1 MRPLPSDLA
10 KAKSLA
16 VPVEN
21 LAVGP
26 HHFSYQ
32 KIEMRVVDRPQMRI
46 TPRLGGGQH
55 FLRAGS
61 NRLLLRG
68 GPGFHHLAILLHH
81 AEAQA
86 DRLLLLGV
94 IADWHLAGD
103 LAALHRGFDK
113 EIRRDTHL
121 RDELQKHISVDA
133 SAALVVVLEKPA
145 SPRIGYM
152 DPQFIRARLHRIGDI
167 EFKWHIGVPPTA
179 DFLAVHRD
187 FPDMAHPADVDQ
199 DPAATEVFW
208 HFDRAH
214 IGGRSFGPVLGI
226 VPDIPMLF
234 SPELV
239 LPCERTRHAHLHW
252 FLDSLKLQVP
262 SSVQANLIAQS
273 LIGSGLYGMQ
283 DQEKGDLKNNASND
297 FHFCGGF
304 RSQSKTGVSGS
315 DLAGFR
321 GGNILSISRGHRPKV
336 AR

>member
-26 HHFSYQ
+26 HDFGFQ

-46 TPRLGGGQH
+46 FPRFHGGQR

-61 NRLLLRG
+61 NRQLLRG

-86 DRLLLLGV
+86 QGLLLLGV
-94 IADWHLAGD
+94 ITHWDIAGD

-113 EIRRDTHL
+113 EIGRDTHL
-121 RDELQKHISVDA
+121 RNELQKHIPVDA
-133 SAALVVVLEKPA
+133 TAALVVVLEKPA

-152 DPQFIRARLHRIGDI
+152 DPQFIRARLYRIGDI

-179 DFLAVHRD
+179 DFLAVDRD

-199 DPAATEVFW
+199 DPAVTEVFW

-239 LPCERTRHAHLHW
+239 LPRERARHAHLHR
-252 FLDSLKLQVP
+252 FRDPLKLQVP
-262 SSVQANLIAQS
+262 SSVQANLIAQR
-273 LIGSGLYGMQ
+273 LIGSGLNGVQ
-283 DQEKGDLKNNASND
+283 NQEKSDLKNNESND
-297 FHFCGGF
+297 FHFCGVC
-304 RSQSKTGVSGS
+304 R
-315 DLAGFR
+315 AC
-321 GGNILSISRGHRPKV
+321 
-336 AR
+336 

>member
-10 KAKSLA
+10 KAKPLA

-94 IADWHLAGD
+94 ITHWDIAGD

-113 EIRRDTHL
+113 EIGRDTHL
-121 RDELQKHISVDA
+121 WDELQKHISVDA

-145 SPRIGYM
+145 RPRIGYM
-152 DPQFIRARLHRIGDI
+152 
-167 EFKWHIGVPPTA
+167 
-179 DFLAVHRD
+179 
-187 FPDMAHPADVDQ
+187 
-199 DPAATEVFW
+199 
-208 HFDRAH
+208 
-214 IGGRSFGPVLGI
+214 
-226 VPDIPMLF
+226 
-234 SPELV
+234 
-239 LPCERTRHAHLHW
+239 
-252 FLDSLKLQVP
+252 
-262 SSVQANLIAQS
+262 
-273 LIGSGLYGMQ
+273 
-283 DQEKGDLKNNASND
+283 NA
-297 FHFCGGF
+297 
-304 RSQSKTGVSGS
+304 
-315 DLAGFR
+315 
-321 GGNILSISRGHRPKV
+321 
-336 AR
+336 